1 VLDDAFTALSQLHRA
16 SVFCGDLERARS
28 LAGSWPAK
36 REEVIDEAAAR
47 LATLRRPHPIA

>member
-1 VLDDAFTALSQLHRA
+1 VLDDAFTALSQLQRA